1 MGAQPVE
8 LQREIEQQRRQVGEK
23 LARLRNRLQP
33 DIQEA
38 QSAAKRQAARARKR
52 ALRGFVFTAGA
63 LGLAVALGK
72 GYSAWRRGRSRKQ

>member
-38 QSAAKRQAARARKR
+38 QSAAKRQVARARKR
-52 ALRGFVFTAGA
+52 AFRGFVFTASIA
-63 LGLAVALGK
+63 LTPAGPGSDHRPRLG
-72 GYSAWRRGRSRKQ
+72 SSR